1 MNTNSNNSK
10 SVNDAV
16 NAQRVGNAVNSQ
28 RVGNEHNNDAQV
40 RIAHYAARFAEY
52 DDEELQATVAHERK
66 VRGWCSERSYFLA
79 ALREEC
85 EKRHLD
91 YCYPSSG

>member
-1 MNTNSNNSK
+1 MNPNSNNSK

-40 RIAHYAARFAEY
+40 RIAHYAACFAEY
-52 DDEELQATVAHERK
+52 DDEKLQATVAHERK
-66 VRGWCSERSYFLA
+66 VRGWVSERSYFLA
-79 ALREEC
+79 ALRAEC

-91 YCYPSSG
+91 YCW

>member
-1 MNTNSNNSK
+1 MNPNSNNSK

-16 NAQRVGNAVNSQ
+16 NAQRVSNAVNSQ
-28 RVGNEHNNDAQV
+28 RVGNEHNNYAQV
-40 RIAHYAARFAEY
+40 RIAHYAACFAEY
-52 DDEELQATVAHERK
+52 DDEKLQATVAHERK
-66 VRGWCSERSYFLA
+66 VRGWVSERSYFLA

-91 YCYPSSG
+91 YCW

>member
-16 NAQRVGNAVNSQ
+16 NAQRVGNTVNSQ

-52 DDEELQATVAHERK
+52 DDEKFQATVAHERK
-66 VRGWCSERSYFLA
+66 VRGWVSERSYFLA

-91 YCYPSSG
+91 YCW

>member
-16 NAQRVGNAVNSQ
+16 NAQRVGNAVDAQ
-28 RVGNEHNNDAQV
+28 LVGNERNDYAQV

-66 VRGWCSERSYFLA
+66 VRGWVSERSYFLA

-91 YCYPSSG
+91 YCW

>member
-16 NAQRVGNAVNSQ
+16 NAQCVGNAVNSQ
-28 RVGNEHNNDAQV
+28 RVGNEHNNAAQV

-91 YCYPSSG
+91 YCW

>member
-1 MNTNSNNSK
+1 MNTNSNNSNVK

-16 NAQRVGNAVNSQ
+16 NAQRVS
-28 RVGNEHNNDAQV
+28 NEHNNYAQV

-52 DDEELQATVAHERK
+52 DDEKLQATVAHERK
-66 VRGWCSERSYFLA
+66 VRGWVSERSYFLA
-79 ALREEC
+79 ALRAEC

-91 YCYPSSG
+91 YCW

>member
-16 NAQRVGNAVNSQ
+16 NAQRVGNAVDAQ
-28 RVGNEHNNDAQV
+28 LVGNERNDYAQV

-66 VRGWCSERSYFLA
+66 VRGWVSERSYFLA
-79 ALREEC
+79 ALRAEC

-91 YCYPSSG
+91 YCW

>member
-28 RVGNEHNNDAQV
+28 RVGNEHNNYALV
-40 RIAHYAARFAEY
+40 RIAHYAA
-52 DDEELQATVAHERK
+52 
-66 VRGWCSERSYFLA
+66 
-79 ALREEC
+79 
-85 EKRHLD
+85 
-91 YCYPSSG
+91 

>member
-16 NAQRVGNAVNSQ
+16 NAQRVGNTVNSQ

-52 DDEELQATVAHERK
+52 DDEQLQATVAHERK
-66 VRGWCSERSYFLA
+66 VCGWVSERSYFLA

-91 YCYPSSG
+91 YCW

>member
-40 RIAHYAARFAEY
+40 N
-52 DDEELQATVAHERK
+52 
-66 VRGWCSERSYFLA
+66 RSLCRS
-79 ALREEC
+79 LCRV
-85 EKRHLD
+85 
-91 YCYPSSG
+91 

>member
-16 NAQRVGNAVNSQ
+16 NAQRVSNAVDAQ
-28 RVGNEHNNDAQV
+28 LVGNERNDYAQV

-66 VRGWCSERSYFLA
+66 VRGWVSERSYFLA

-91 YCYPSSG
+91 YCW

>member
-10 SVNDAV
+10 IVNDDV
-16 NAQRVGNAVNSQ
+16 CVLCVGNAVNSQ
-28 RVGNEHNNDAQV
+28 SVGNEHNNDAQV

-66 VRGWCSERSYFLA
+66 VRGWVSERSYFLA

-91 YCYPSSG
+91 YCW

>member
-16 NAQRVGNAVNSQ
+16 NAQRVGNTVNSQ
-28 RVGNEHNNDAQV
+28 RVGNDHNNDAQV

-66 VRGWCSERSYFLA
+66 VRGWVSERSYFLA

-91 YCYPSSG
+91 YCW

>member
-1 MNTNSNNSK
+1 MNPNSNNSNVK

-16 NAQRVGNAVNSQ
+16 NAQRVSNAVDAQ
-28 RVGNEHNNDAQV
+28 LVGNNDYAQV

-66 VRGWCSERSYFLA
+66 VRGWVSERSYFLA
-79 ALREEC
+79 ALRAEC

-91 YCYPSSG
+91 YCW

>member
-16 NAQRVGNAVNSQ
+16 NAQRVGNTVNSQ

-91 YCYPSSG
+91 YCW

>member
-28 RVGNEHNNDAQV
+28 RVGNEHNNAAQV

-52 DDEELQATVAHERK
+52 DDDELQATVAHERK

-91 YCYPSSG
+91 YCW

>member
-16 NAQRVGNAVNSQ
+16 NAQCVGNAVNSQ

-52 DDEELQATVAHERK
+52 DDEKLQATVAHERK
-66 VRGWCSERSYFLA
+66 VRGWVSERSYFLA

-91 YCYPSSG
+91 YCW

>member
-1 MNTNSNNSK
+1 MNPNSNNSNVK

-16 NAQRVGNAVNSQ
+16 NAQRVSNVVDAQ
-28 RVGNEHNNDAQV
+28 LVGNNDYAQV

-52 DDEELQATVAHERK
+52 DDEMLQATVAHERK

-91 YCYPSSG
+91 YCW

>member
-16 NAQRVGNAVNSQ
+16 NAQCVGNTVNSQ
-28 RVGNEHNNDAQV
+28 RVGNEHNNAAQV

-66 VRGWCSERSYFLA
+66 VRGWVSERSYFLA

-91 YCYPSSG
+91 YCW

>member
-10 SVNDAV
+10 SVKNVNDV
-16 NAQRVGNAVNSQ
+16 INSQ
-28 RVGNEHNNDAQV
+28 SVKNNQADYAKA

-52 DDEELQATVAHERK
+52 DDAKLLETVAYERK
-66 VRGWCSERSYFLA
+66 VRGWVSERSYFLA
-79 ALREEC
+79 ALRAEC

-91 YCYPSSG
+91 YCW

>member
-16 NAQRVGNAVNSQ
+16 NAQRVGNTVNSQ

-40 RIAHYAARFAEY
+40 RSAHYAARFAEY
-52 DDEELQATVAHERK
+52 DDEKLQATVAHERK
-66 VRGWCSERSYFLA
+66 VRGWVSERSYFLA

-91 YCYPSSG
+91 YCW

>member
-28 RVGNEHNNDAQV
+28 RVGNEHNNYAQV
-40 RIAHYAARFAEY
+40 RIAYYAACFAEY
-52 DDEELQATVAHERK
+52 DDEKLQATVAHERK
-66 VRGWCSERSYFLA
+66 VRGWVSERSYFLA

-91 YCYPSSG
+91 YCW

>member
-16 NAQRVGNAVNSQ
+16 NAQHVGNAVNSQ
-28 RVGNEHNNDAQV
+28 RVGNEHNNYAQV

-66 VRGWCSERSYFLA
+66 VRGWVSERSYFLA

-91 YCYPSSG
+91 YCW

>member
-1 MNTNSNNSK
+1 MNPNSNNSK

-16 NAQRVGNAVNSQ
+16 NSQ
-28 RVGNEHNNDAQV
+28 RVGNEHNNYAQV

-52 DDEELQATVAHERK
+52 DDEKLQATVAHERK
-66 VRGWCSERSYFLA
+66 VRGWVSERSYFLA

-91 YCYPSSG
+91 YCW

>member
-1 MNTNSNNSK
+1 MNTNSNNSNVK

-16 NAQRVGNAVNSQ
+16 NAQRVSNAVDAQ
-28 RVGNEHNNDAQV
+28 LVGNERNDYAQV

-66 VRGWCSERSYFLA
+66 VRGWVSERSYFLA
-79 ALREEC
+79 ALRAEC

-91 YCYPSSG
+91 YCW

>member
-16 NAQRVGNAVNSQ
+16 NAQRVGNIVNSQ

-52 DDEELQATVAHERK
+52 DDEELQATVAHKRK
-66 VRGWCSERSYFLA
+66 VRGWVSERSYFLA

-91 YCYPSSG
+91 YCW

>member
-1 MNTNSNNSK
+1 MNTNSNNSNVK

-16 NAQRVGNAVNSQ
+16 NAQRVS
-28 RVGNEHNNDAQV
+28 NEHNNYAQV
-40 RIAHYAARFAEY
+40 RIAHYAACFAEY
-52 DDEELQATVAHERK
+52 DDEKLQATVAHERK
-66 VRGWCSERSYFLA
+66 VRGWVSERSYFLA

-91 YCYPSSG
+91 YCW